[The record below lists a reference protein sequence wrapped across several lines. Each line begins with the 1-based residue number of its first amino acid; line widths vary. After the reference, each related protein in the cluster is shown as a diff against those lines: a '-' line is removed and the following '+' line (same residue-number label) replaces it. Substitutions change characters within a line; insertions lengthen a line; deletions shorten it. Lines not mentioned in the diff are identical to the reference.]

1 MPLVSKLGGISDV
14 PQKPG
19 MSKGRAIVEATVK
32 REKKGI
38 TSTKTHTYLLSS
50 LYRVYAYSS
59 TGEITCVLCEDFEI
73 QGRYGFWGACVGNKP
88 RGERV
93 DRKSTRLNSSHI

>member
-38 TSTKTHTYLLSS
+38 TSTKTRTYLLVSELSS
-50 LYRVYAYSS
+50 LYRAYAYSS

-73 QGRYGFWGACVGNKP
+73 RGRYGFWGACVGDKP

-93 DRKSTRLNSSHI
+93 HF

>member
-32 REKKGI
+32 CEKKGI
-38 TSTKTHTYLLSS
+38 TSTKTRIYLLVSELSS
-50 LYRVYAYSS
+50 LY
-59 TGEITCVLCEDFEI
+59 
-73 QGRYGFWGACVGNKP
+73 
-88 RGERV
+88 
-93 DRKSTRLNSSHI
+93 